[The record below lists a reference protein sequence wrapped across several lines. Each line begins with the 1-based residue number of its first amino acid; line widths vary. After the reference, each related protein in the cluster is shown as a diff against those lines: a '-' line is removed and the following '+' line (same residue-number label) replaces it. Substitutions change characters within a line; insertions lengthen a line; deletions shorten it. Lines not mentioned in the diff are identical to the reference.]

1 MQVGESARAVL
12 RLGCGVLAVAGL
24 AGAWETLASQA
35 PGSPFYIGM
44 LPGPIELLRDAA
56 FQFGVLF
63 VIAGLLL
70 AERRLSTRWVW
81 VLGSGSLFTLSAG
94 AYAAATGMHGIQAHD
109 LRPDA
114 IYVFV
119 VKYVGRL
126 MCCAGL
132 VAIARRALG
141 PRGRLDRGVSHH

>member
-12 RLGCGVLAVAGL
+12 RLGCGVLSAAAL

-35 PGSPFYIGM
+35 PGSPLYIGM

-56 FQFGVLF
+56 FEFGVLY
-63 VIAGLLL
+63 VVGGLLL
-70 AERRLSTRWVW
+70 AERRLSKRWVW
-81 VLGSGSLFTLSAG
+81 ALYAGSVLTLGAG
-94 AYAAATGMHGIQAHD
+94 VYAALTGMHGIQAHD

-119 VKYVGRL
+119 VKYTGRL
-126 MCCAGL
+126 LCCAGL
-132 VAIARRALG
+132 LAIARRALG
-141 PRGRLDRGVSHH
+141 PRGRLDRGVAHH